1 MPAGRPTAY
10 KPENAEIAR
19 RACLLGATNED
30 LAERFEVSR
39 TTIDNWIASIPDFS
53 AAVKQGRQV
62 ADEAVVAALLARA
75 IGMEHKSTKVFCQN
89 GQPVTAEYM
98 QYFPPDMRAC
108 MFWLRNRSPA
118 HWREN
123 RPVARGSDVYE
134 SDSGLEAWKRER
146 LAEIV
151 EQARAKADPTEPDA
165 ALAEAAERLRLHG

>member
-10 KPENAEIAR
+10 KPENAETAR
-19 RACLLGATNED
+19 RACLLGATNQD

-39 TTIDNWIASIPDFS
+39 TTIDNWLATIPDFS
-53 AAVKQGRQV
+53 HAVTQGRQV
-62 ADEAVVAALLARA
+62 ADEAVVAALFARA
-75 IGMEHKSTKVFCQN
+75 VGMEHKSTKVFCRN

-108 MFWLRNRSPA
+108 MFWLRNRLPA
-118 HWREN
+118 QWREN
-123 RPVARGSDVYE
+123 RPVAREADIYE

-151 EQARAKADPTEPDA
+151 EQARATAGPTEPDA
-165 ALAEAAERLRLHG
+165 ALVDAAARLQVHG